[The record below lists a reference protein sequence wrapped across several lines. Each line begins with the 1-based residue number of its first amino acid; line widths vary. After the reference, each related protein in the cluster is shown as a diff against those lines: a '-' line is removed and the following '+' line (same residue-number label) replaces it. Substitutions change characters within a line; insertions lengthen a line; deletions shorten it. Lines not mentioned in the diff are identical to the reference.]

1 MYNNISNSFHE
12 GKLLV
17 YEQYYFQL
25 VFHAGK
31 FIVALILFLII
42 IFHAML
48 KILFLGKNKSKDII
62 IIKIIIILGVGGQKR
77 W

>member
-1 MYNNISNSFHE
+1 MNNTISIS
-12 GKLLV
+12 
-17 YEQYYFQL
+17 
-25 VFHAGK
+25 FHAGK

-77 W
+77 WQLLVAKKVAF